1 MTTQHEQPEHLNDN
15 SGEQPSSSNS
25 DTKTARNSLSS
36 KFSALASRVIPK
48 RSTLSNIFKPASL
61 GAIGGAAAK
70 GVAVAA
76 GTATLGPVFALAA
89 AGVFMGVT
97 LFKDMKK
104 REEHETKRDV
114 LKKNYKK
121 YLIKT
126 LATGAGAA
134 IGYFGADEI
143 ISALDSTGSDIDI
156 AAPAPDADIANIPD
170 EIKTEAIEEIK
181 EIGSLETEI
190 TDETLSISPEETDPE
205 LKAEPA
211 ADIETDTELELEL
224 ELEVE
229 AEPEAEPQPVEPEII
244 IPDDAYARL
253 EMLAEQDGL
262 SEQAQSIIDAALKGQ
277 DWAIRDAGLGLLNG
291 QYGFDQLGE
300 MTGHVDADSWGAEL
314 LRDAAETGDAKA
326 QMDLAYFEYTGIND
340 AIAVDKE
347 AALEVIKAQDDIW
360 YNGESLLHEL
370 KLGEAKADFLA
381 QMPEG
386 TDIND
391 YNISLSDDGGYH
403 FEPKDFTM
411 DQEQADSLRQAG
423 LDPESCELKEHNKQ
437 ELIWQNCE
445 PAIN

>member
-1 MTTQHEQPEHLNDN
+1 MTEQHEQSNHAHED
-15 SGEQPSSSNS
+15 SAKQPSASNS
-25 DTKTARNSLSS
+25 DTKPTQNSLSS
-36 KFSALASRVIPK
+36 KFSALASRVIPN

-70 GVAVAA
+70 GLAIAA

-89 AGVFMGVT
+89 AGVFMGIT

-121 YLIKT
+121 YLIRT

-156 AAPAPDADIANIPD
+156 ANTTPDADIANIPD
-170 EIKTEAIEEIK
+170 DIKTEAIEEIK
-181 EIGSLETEI
+181 ETGSVETDIADEASPENTNAQLKTEPTASIETETETEI
-190 TDETLSISPEETDPE
+190 
-205 LKAEPA
+205 KAE
-211 ADIETDTELELEL
+211 TQ
-224 ELEVE
+224 
-229 AEPEAEPQPVEPEII
+229 AEPEPMEPEII

-300 MTGHVDADSWGAEL
+300 MAGHVDADSWGAEL

-370 KLGEAKADFLA
+370 RLGEAKADFLA

-391 YNISLSDDGGYH
+391 YNVRLADDGGYH

-411 DQEQADSLRQAG
+411 DEEQAESLRQAG
-423 LDPESCELKEHNKQ
+423 LDPESCELKEHNRQ
-437 ELIWQNCE
+437 ELIWENCE